1 MSPASRRAA
10 TIELCLERVAE
21 HGDPTPRVYER
32 LFKLHPEM
40 KDLFVRDTQDS
51 VKGEMLARA
60 FEALLDFVGE
70 RRYADH
76 MIGTE
81 MRAHEGYDVPRE
93 IFSTFFA
100 VVAEVIRE
108 ILGGRVDARVCGGLG
123 RRAGGD
129 RQLRAEGSHRSR
141 LKI

>member
-1 MSPASRRAA
+1 MSAASRHAA
-10 TIELCLERVAE
+10 TIEKCLELVAE

-32 LFKLHPEM
+32 LFQLNPEVES
-40 KDLFVRDTQDS
+40 LFVRDSHDS

-81 MRAHEGYDVPRE
+81 MRTHEGYDVPRD
-93 IFSTFFA
+93 IFATFFA

-108 ILGGRVDARVCGGLG
+108 ILG
-123 RRAGGD
+123 
-129 RQLRAEGSHRSR
+129 AEWTPEFAEAWDEVLAEIDSFAQKVP
-141 LKI
+141 LIPA

>member
-1 MSPASRRAA
+1 MSPASRHAA

-32 LFKLHPEM
+32 LFQRHPEM
-40 KDLFVRDTQDS
+40 KDLFVRDTHDS

-60 FEALLDFVGE
+60 FEALMDFVGE
-70 RRYADH
+70 RRYANH

-81 MRAHEGYDVPRE
+81 MRTHEGYDVPRE

-108 ILGGRVDARVCGGLG
+108 ILADEWTP
-123 RRAGGD
+123 D
-129 RQLRAEGSHRSR
+129 FAEAWDEVLAEIDSFAQKVPVVPG
-141 LKI
+141 